1 MVLRWKGAIRSSLAF
16 TGTTQRKNSHIEK
29 WEVCLG
35 ATANPPSNTFSIN
48 SQGGPSLKAV
58 NPPWSLG
65 ICTWCFLSMTIFFWS
80 LLTIHNRSVTETV
93 VTQLIFVQR
102 EQLPHYSSFQEE
114 VGGRWILWPEMWV
127 PSQCPADRTQSLYQ
141 RLHSSLALEAWAAP
155 STLRMPWGDDRWQ
168 HQLLVRPVTVLW
180 TRPAGSERPNGGPPD
195 STVGL
200 CPSTQLHTHLSGTR
214 ELAGSLRWRAI

>member
-1 MVLRWKGAIRSSLAF
+1 MCLA
-16 TGTTQRKNSHIEK
+16 
-29 WEVCLG
+29 

-58 NPPWSLG
+58 NPLWSLG
-65 ICTWCFLSMTIFFWS
+65 ICTWHFLCITIFFWG

-102 EQLPHYSSFQEE
+102 EQLSHYSSFQEE
-114 VGGRWILWPEMWV
+114 VGGRWIWWPEIWV

-141 RLHSSLALEAWAAP
+141 GLHSQCYGHALQA
-155 STLRMPWGDDRWQ
+155 
-168 HQLLVRPVTVLW
+168 VR
-180 TRPAGSERPNGGPPD
+180 GPNGGPPD

-214 ELAGSLRWRAI
+214 ELADSLRWRAI